1 MANRKPLEGI
11 RVLDLTQAYSGPFC
25 TMNLA
30 DFGAEVIK
38 IERPGTGDQTR
49 TRGPFKNDF
58 SPIIR
63 LFWCA
68 MLTLIPLALLF
79 SGASFDALKQV
90 AILVSTPLGLVLLL
104 MVFGLLRWMKEDRKK
119 AGMLL
124 LVQDDMDEMIR
135 LSRVEAP
142 EDDASSPPDPAA

>member
-1 MANRKPLEGI
+1 
-11 RVLDLTQAYSGPFC
+11 
-25 TMNLA
+25 
-30 DFGAEVIK
+30 
-38 IERPGTGDQTR
+38 
-49 TRGPFKNDF
+49 
-58 SPIIR
+58 
-63 LFWCA
+63 

-124 LVQDDMDEMIR
+124 LVRDEMDEMILR
-135 LSRVEAP
+135 SRTESA
-142 EDDASSPPDPAA
+142 EDQ